1 MVISDNLPIRIGF
14 ILSDGRI
21 LEKGR
26 SHRHAAAEY
35 LKKTGQEKDYLNSD
49 FSAEDDYLVLK
60 LGAIRLYCTGG
71 TNYCYCTN
79 YTYRE
84 KYRIIK
90 AYKEAGY
97 KLIVANFEE
106 AYEEPP
112 LIASDEKREY
122 NRQFI
127 WNSSLGKYTYN
138 PIRIGE

>member
-1 MVISDNLPIRIGF
+1 MLSDNLPVRMGF
-14 ILSDGRI
+14 ILSNDQV
-21 LEKGR
+21 LEKDR
-26 SHRHAAAEY
+26 SHRYTATKY
-35 LKKTGQEKDYLNSD
+35 LRKTGLEKDYLNSD
-49 FSAEDDYLVLK
+49 VSAEDDYLVLK
-60 LGAIRLYCTGG
+60 LGAIKLYCSGG

-127 WNSSLGKYTYN
+127 WDSSLGKYTYN